1 LLLHNQSSLLR
12 LLLLFNL
19 LLVGIIHLMVRRRQ
33 IIDLDIIRF
42 LEGVLRNDA
51 IIGMN
56 VVFKHLWVDIASL
69 LLLLNLTLS
78 RVF

>member
-1 LLLHNQSSLLR
+1 
-12 LLLLFNL
+12 
-19 LLVGIIHLMVRRRQ
+19 MVRRRQ